1 MTIFS
6 YTNAD
11 SNNVIFQ
18 WDSDLFLDANVSD
31 IAEEGGVL
39 YAHFQ
44 HSTAS
49 DIYSLEI
56 QDGKVQIPNV
66 LLQMAGAFRV
76 FCYVN
81 DETYGKTIVEER
93 FNIVPRPQPPEYI
106 YDPTPVI
113 TYPELVQLVEDL
125 TILKTKLTMVD
136 AMAETLPA
144 GELATATV
152 DDSGDGLTFIF
163 GIPRGKDGKDAVVD
177 PTLSHTGEAADAK
190 ATGDALAE
198 KVDKVAGKKLSTND
212 FDDNEKAQT
221 DFVRTHFYEGQT
233 SLVFSED
240 NLENIYITA
249 QENIVLDPA
258 GSDYGSV
265 YKGRIKEENELMTRV
280 DVDVAINDAIDEAGQ
295 SDKGNTNNSAYTMRQ
310 TASQNFCS
318 REKLQKIIGGTI
330 AWNQLVENGDFSN
343 GMTRWNISTTQGDSA
358 TVENG
363 ILILTPNRQYANVSH
378 VMPAWVAGHKILHL
392 FMVKPSETSVIRIY
406 AGHPWVGMSASCEGG
421 VWTLHAAVTEVS
433 SSGTASLVL
442 QDNKASDWG
451 TVQFKNVVLFDLTK
465 MFGTAIADYIYS
477 LEQATAGAGVAFFR
491 KLFPNDYYEYNT
503 GSLKS
508 VEGLQSHDTV
518 GFNQWDEEWE
528 IGTINNDTGVPVV
541 TNSCIR
547 SKNFIPVLPNM
558 TYFLHIPVQG
568 LVYEYDENKNY
579 IGFKLGGSVLTA
591 YSFITTAETRYLKF
605 RTAPNYGT
613 TYNHDICIN
622 LSWNGSRNGEY
633 APYVKHSY
641 PLDASLTLRGVPTLT
656 SAHEIA
662 YNGDEYLPD
671 GTVIRRFGYR
681 AYQSGDESLANAITD
696 GTNTVY
702 LLSNPTTEQA
712 EPYQE
717 TQICDDWGTEEFVGV
732 SIPVGTQTF
741 YPIDLK
747 ETVEALAEI
756 PQPPTMTGTYTL
768 KVVVTASGKTYKWE

>member
-49 DIYSLEI
+49 NIYSLEI

-136 AMAETLPA
+136 AMAETLPSD
-144 GELATATV
+144 ELATATV

-163 GIPRGKDGKDAVVD
+163 GIPGGKQGTAGRGIRSIVKEGSEGLVDHYVINYTDDTVSDFLVTNGADGEDGNGIVSIIKTATAGLVDTYTITFTNGTTTTFNVTNGKDGESAVID
-177 PTLSHTGEAADAK
+177 PTLTHEGEAADAK
-190 ATGDALAE
+190 AAGDAIAN
-198 KVDKVAGKKLSTND
+198 V
-212 FDDNEKAQT
+212 
-221 DFVRTHFYEGQT
+221 
-233 SLVFSED
+233 
-240 NLENIYITA
+240 
-249 QENIVLDPA
+249 
-258 GSDYGSV
+258 
-265 YKGRIKEENELMTRV
+265 M
-280 DVDVAINDAIDEAGQ
+280 Q
-295 SDKGNTNNSAYTMRQ
+295 SDKGSTNNSAYIMRQ

-330 AWNQLVENGDFSN
+330 VRNQQFDFSEN
-343 GMTRWNISTTQGDSA
+343 STRWLSNGSVSRAWSDGVLTLSNGNTSAAYPYQMLNEIEGHKYLYYAKGRTILGESA
-358 TVENG
+358 TRNG
-363 ILILTPNRQYANVSH
+363 AFCIHASGATTDITKVFEATDTIVSGIFNSATTFTNRIQLRPNDTSNSLIVSYVNV
-378 VMPAWVAGHKILHL
+378 I
-392 FMVKPSETSVIRIY
+392 
-406 AGHPWVGMSASCEGG
+406 
-421 VWTLHAAVTEVS
+421 
-433 SSGTASLVL
+433 
-442 QDNKASDWG
+442 
-451 TVQFKNVVLFDLTK
+451 DLTQ
-465 MFGTAIADYIYS
+465 MLGTAIANYAYT
-477 LEQATAGAGVAFFR
+477 LESATAGSGIAWLRSFGFFTEPYIPYNAGTLVHV
-491 KLFPNDYYEYNT
+491 
-503 GSLKS
+503 S
-508 VEGLQSHDTV
+508 GLASHDTT
-518 GFNQWDEEWE
+518 D
-528 IGTINNDTGVPVV
+528 
-541 TNSCIR
+541 
-547 SKNFIPVLPNM
+547 
-558 TYFLHIPVQG
+558 
-568 LVYEYDENKNY
+568 
-579 IGFKLGGSVLTA
+579 
-591 YSFITTAETRYLKF
+591 AE
-605 RTAPNYGT
+605 GT
-613 TYNHDICIN
+613 T
-622 LSWNGSRNGEY
+622 
-633 APYVKHSY
+633 HSY
-641 PLDASLTLRGVPTLT
+641 PLDNSVELRGVPKLD
-656 SAHEIA
+656 SSNNL
-662 YNGDEYLPD
+662 YYDGDEYLPD

-756 PQPPTMTGTYTL
+756 PQPPTTTGTYTL
-768 KVVVTASGKTYKWE
+768 KVVITASGKTYKWE